1 MKTFILLILTT
12 FLLVASASIQALNA
26 QDMNP
31 KITTFLMFE
40 GQAEEAMTFYTSLFD
55 DSEIVRIT
63 KYGPDGP
70 GGPQAEGTVQ
80 HGLFTLKGQQYM
92 AIDSDGH
99 EFTFTPSI
107 SLFVHCDSEEELET
121 LFKTLSDGG
130 EVAMPLGSYGF
141 STRFGWVQDRFG
153 VSWQLNYGSLKF
165 E

>member
-1 MKTFILLILTT
+1 MILAAIV
-12 FLLVASASIQALNA
+12 FMVSAVKPINA

-70 GGPQAEGTVQ
+70 GGPEAEGTVQ
-80 HGLFTLKGQQYM
+80 HALFTLKGQQYM
-92 AIDSDGH
+92 AIDSFGH

-107 SLFVHCDSEEELET
+107 SLFVQCDSEEELET
-121 LFKTLSDGG
+121 LYEKLSEGG
-130 EVAMPLGSYGF
+130 EVLMPLNNYGF
-141 STRFGWVQDRFG
+141 STKFGWVNDRFG
-153 VSWQLNYGSLKF
+153 VSWQLNYGQLNF